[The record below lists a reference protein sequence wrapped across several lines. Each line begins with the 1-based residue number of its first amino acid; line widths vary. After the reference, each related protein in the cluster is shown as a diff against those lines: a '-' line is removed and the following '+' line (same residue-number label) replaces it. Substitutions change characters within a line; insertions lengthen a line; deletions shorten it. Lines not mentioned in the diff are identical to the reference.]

1 MVWMRVLLVIA
12 MMSVATG
19 AHAATILFDTYPV
32 GLATAENTPG
42 RQTVGS
48 PGTELMFD
56 PSQDVLAFD
65 ASIFGITEILF
76 ANTLTSGLPA
86 SGVNFIVVQD
96 TAATFAAANAANLIA
111 ARLTDPGPGF
121 FIYFNTSLDLARLV
135 YSIDLDD
142 ETADLAILAQF
153 TNLTG
158 TSGFAALQTI
168 TADNVALQAVPE
180 PTSLV
185 LFGTA
190 LAGIALRRRR
200 VDR

>member
-1 MVWMRVLLVIA
+1 
-12 MMSVATG
+12 
-19 AHAATILFDTYPV
+19 
-32 GLATAENTPG
+32 
-42 RQTVGS
+42 
-48 PGTELMFD
+48 
-56 PSQDVLAFD
+56 
-65 ASIFGITEILF
+65 
-76 ANTLTSGLPA
+76 
-86 SGVNFIVVQD
+86 
-96 TAATFAAANAANLIA
+96 
-111 ARLTDPGPGF
+111 
-121 FIYFNTSLDLARLV
+121 V

>member
-1 MVWMRVLLVIA
+1 MVSMRVLLVIV

-19 AHAATILFDTYPV
+19 AQAATILFDTDPFA
-32 GLATAENTPG
+32 GSTAKETVG
-42 RQTVGS
+42 RQLVDGS
-48 PGTELMFD
+48 EIQVTFD
-56 PSQDVLAFD
+56 PTQDVLAFD
-65 ASIFGITEILF
+65 ASVFGISEILF
-76 ANTLTSGLPA
+76 ANTPTSALPA

-96 TAATFAAANAANLIA
+96 TAATLTAGIAANLIA

-121 FIYFNTSLDLARLV
+121 FIYYNTGLGLVRLV
-135 YSIDLDD
+135 YSTDLAD
-142 ETADLAILAQF
+142 ETADLAILARF

-158 TSGFAALQTI
+158 TSGFAALSTI

-190 LAGIALRRRR
+190 LAGIGLRRRR
-200 VDR
+200 GRR